1 MRSRKLLWNTVSS
14 LAQQVTTI
22 VCGFIL
28 PRLILGS
35 FGSEVNGLVT
45 SITQFLAIIA
55 FLEMGVGSVVKS
67 SLYKPLANKDD
78 ETVSKII
85 VSAGK
90 FFKRI
95 AIVLV
100 GYIVALCFLY
110 PYFSNQEF
118 SVFYTAGLIIAIGIN
133 SFSQYY
139 FGLVDGLLITADQRG
154 YIFYTSQMIAVIFNT
169 AVCALMIHLGA
180 SIHMVK
186 IATSLIYLL
195 RPLVV
200 RIYIN
205 KHYRIDKKIT
215 YTTEP
220 IKQKWNGIAQ
230 HVAAVLLNN
239 TGTVVLTLMATLSDV
254 SIYSVYYLVVHGV
267 SQIFISMTN
276 GVQALMGEMLAK
288 KEKQKLDHLFQ
299 WTEWSIHTGTMFVF
313 GCTAVLVVPFVQIYT
328 LGVNDANYMQ
338 PLFGLLLTLAH
349 AGHCLRLPYNL
360 MILAGGHYKQTQSNY
375 IVAAVV
381 NVVFSVVTVKI
392 WGLVGV
398 AIGTLLAMA
407 YQTVWMAWYISKNL
421 IEWPFKRFLKQ
432 VAVDILIFV
441 VAYGISGFLKMN
453 GVSYVDW
460 VLLAVQVALVWLAVI
475 LAANAVFYRRNVQ
488 LLFKKIMH
496 Q

>member
-28 PRLILGS
+28 PRLILSS

-78 ETVSKII
+78 EEVSRII
-85 VSAGK
+85 VSAGR

-95 AIVLV
+95 AATLV
-100 GYIVALCFLY
+100 VYIVALCFLY
-110 PYFSNQEF
+110 PYFSDQQF
-118 SVFYTAGLIIAIGIN
+118 SVLYTAGLIVAIGIN

-154 YIFYTSQMIAVIFNT
+154 YIFYTSQMVAVILNT

-186 IATSLIYLL
+186 LATSLIYLL
-195 RPLVV
+195 RPLAV
-200 RIYIN
+200 RAYIN
-205 KHYRIDKKIT
+205 RHYTINRKIT

-267 SQIFISMTN
+267 SQLFISMTN

-288 KEKQKLDHLFQ
+288 KEKQKLDNLFR

-313 GCTAVLVVPFVQIYT
+313 GCTAVLVVPFVQVYT
-328 LGVNDANYMQ
+328 KGVSDANYMQ

-375 IVAAVV
+375 IVAAVL
-381 NVVFSVVTVKI
+381 NVVFSVVTVKV

-398 AIGTLLAMA
+398 AIGTLLAMV
-407 YQTVWMAWYISKNL
+407 YQTVWMAWYISRDL
-421 IEWPFKRFLKQ
+421 IKWPFRRFLKQ
-432 VAVDILIFV
+432 VAVDALAFAA
-441 VAYGISGFLKMN
+441 AYAISGLIRMN
-453 GVSYVDW
+453 GVSYAAW
-460 VLLAVQVALVWLAVI
+460 VILAVKVALVWLVVI
-475 LAANAVFYRRNVQ
+475 LAVNAVFYRRNMQ
-488 LLFKKIMH
+488 LLFKKLLRK
-496 Q
+496 